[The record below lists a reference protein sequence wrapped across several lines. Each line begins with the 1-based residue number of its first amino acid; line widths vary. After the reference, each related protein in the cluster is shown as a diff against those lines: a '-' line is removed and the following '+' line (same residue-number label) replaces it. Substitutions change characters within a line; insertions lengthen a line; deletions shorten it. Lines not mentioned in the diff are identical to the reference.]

1 MSAGTWLGLEG
12 GMLCQLIRSPD
23 YNLFPNS
30 AVFESNFI
38 QVAGENQG
46 VAGLGA
52 NGPAGLTKRGLALQ
66 LTRGSRVGGGRFPQ
80 VTKKGKWMDITHTPT
95 IVTLAVTSS
104 DPCLPLPNVLLM
116 ANQQA
121 PLQRVHPGS
130 PRPSQM
136 DLTSSCPSQSLT
148 ASVALPRLLPL
159 RYVRLSVHSASQR
172 ILRLQTVTKTVYY
185 LQLHHK
191 YPEAV
196 FALWSRL
203 TNILENGLSTTTK
216 DPAIPIRHCL
226 HPDMVMRSAGVIKKV
241 GRKVSGVTT
250 QFSPSPK
257 RNLEKPRRVSFQAQ
271 QQSLEDTSGPSSDIK
286 VLYYDL
292 PPPLVC
298 ARCKGRLPRTEP
310 RKCRLD
316 ARRADS
322 DAELAPWMDRRTH
335 GLWQQETPTWLQPLC
350 RLSCLAA
357 AGWK

>member
-1 MSAGTWLGLEG
+1 RGSSCSLPCWVLSPGPDRTWLGLEG

-46 VAGLGA
+46 
-52 NGPAGLTKRGLALQ
+52 
-66 LTRGSRVGGGRFPQ
+66 

-121 PLQRVHPGS
+121 PLQR
-130 PRPSQM
+130 
-136 DLTSSCPSQSLT
+136 SLT

-226 HPDMVMRSAGVIKKV
+226 VSSRSSSTSRALEN
-241 GRKVSGVTT
+241 RL
-250 QFSPSPK
+250 SPS
-257 RNLEKPRRVSFQAQ
+257 S
-271 QQSLEDTSGPSSDIK
+271 SLWQPLKYWKAAAMS
-286 VLYYDL
+286 
-292 PPPLVC
+292 PLVLLSSPL
-298 ARCKGRLPRTEP
+298 ARPKSCNCSSYPKGAFLCFSQEATGLSGFSLKTFRFSS
-310 RKCRLD
+310 K
-316 ARRADS
+316 
-322 DAELAPWMDRRTH
+322 EL
-335 GLWQQETPTWLQPLC
+335 
-350 RLSCLAA
+350 LS
-357 AGWK
+357 G

>member
-1 MSAGTWLGLEG
+1 SRCWPLLPGQLREGLGMALGLEG

-38 QVAGENQG
+38 QV
-46 VAGLGA
+46 
-52 NGPAGLTKRGLALQ
+52 
-66 LTRGSRVGGGRFPQ
+66 GG

-116 ANQQA
+116 ANQRA
-121 PLQRVHPGS
+121 PLQGIYPGS
-130 PRPSQM
+130 PR
-136 DLTSSCPSQSLT
+136 SCPGLSLT

-191 YPEAV
+191 HPEAV

-226 HPDMVMRSAGVIKKV
+226 AVCTKTNSLCVQSPVLDPFLS
-241 GRKVSGVTT
+241 VTAPQILECCCHVT
-250 QFSPSPK
+250 PSPPF
-257 RNLEKPRRVSFQAQ
+257 LQTGHTQILQLFFISQTFFSFF
-271 QQSLEDTSGPSSDIK
+271 
-286 VLYYDL
+286 
-292 PPPLVC
+292 
-298 ARCKGRLPRTEP
+298 
-310 RKCRLD
+310 
-316 ARRADS
+316 
-322 DAELAPWMDRRTH
+322 
-335 GLWQQETPTWLQPLC
+335 
-350 RLSCLAA
+350 LSR
-357 AGWK
+357 GNWTF

>member
-1 MSAGTWLGLEG
+1 RGSSCSLPCWVLSPGPDRTWLGLEG

-38 QVAGENQG
+38 
-46 VAGLGA
+46 
-52 NGPAGLTKRGLALQ
+52 
-66 LTRGSRVGGGRFPQ
+66 Q

-121 PLQRVHPGS
+121 PLQRGT
-130 PRPSQM
+130 
-136 DLTSSCPSQSLT
+136 LGSLT

-226 HPDMVMRSAGVIKKV
+226 VSSRS
-241 GRKVSGVTT
+241 S
-250 QFSPSPK
+250 S
-257 RNLEKPRRVSFQAQ
+257 
-271 QQSLEDTSGPSSDIK
+271 TSSIS
-286 VLYYDL
+286 
-292 PPPLVC
+292 PLVETQILQLFFISQ
-298 ARCKGRLPRTEP
+298 RCFSLFLSRGNWTFWLFSED
-310 RKCRLD
+310 LSLLIQG
-316 ARRADS
+316 AS
-322 DAELAPWMDRRTH
+322 EWIVVEEAPWIRSQVSSEKSQKVQVPLERDKEKHLWHNHDLDDRISTEHSSYVFVSR
-335 GLWQQETPTWLQPLC
+335 PLII
-350 RLSCLAA
+350 
-357 AGWK
+357 

>member
-1 MSAGTWLGLEG
+1 MPGSLSPATPCPMAGGLFTGSNQDAGRTLGLEG
-12 GMLCQLIRSPD
+12 GLLCQLIRSPD

-38 QVAGENQG
+38 
-46 VAGLGA
+46 
-52 NGPAGLTKRGLALQ
+52 
-66 LTRGSRVGGGRFPQ
+66 Q

-116 ANQQA
+116 ANQRA
-121 PLQRVHPGS
+121 PLQRVHVGS
-130 PRPSQM
+130 PRLSQV
-136 DLTSSCPSQSLT
+136 DLT
-148 ASVALPRLLPL
+148 RLLPL

-185 LQLHHK
+185 LQLHHDH
-191 YPEAV
+191 PEAV

-203 TNILENGLSTTTK
+203 TNILQNGLSTTTK
-216 DPAIPIRHCL
+216 DPAIPIHHCL
-226 HPDMVMRSAGVIKKV
+226 VSSRSSSVSSIGPLVERSDTVIRSAGVIKRV
-241 GRKVSGVTT
+241 GKKVSGTT
-250 QFSPSPK
+250 THFSPSPK
-257 RNLEKPRRVSFQAQ
+257 QNLEKPRRVSFQAQ
-271 QQSLEDTSGPSSDIK
+271 QRSLEDTSGLSSDIK
-286 VLYYDL
+286 VLFYDL

-298 ARCKGRLPRTEP
+298 GRCKGRLPRTEP

-316 ARRADS
+316 ARPAAS
-322 DAELAPWMDRRTH
+322 DVELAPWMDRRTH

-350 RLSCLAA
+350 RLSSLAA